1 MPSFDI
7 VCEINS
13 HELTNA
19 LDQANREIGN
29 RFDFKGVD
37 ARYTLRH
44 DTITMV
50 AEVDFQLHQMLD
62 ILRNKLTK
70 RAIDIRHLK
79 VAESIVQHK
88 KAEQLIALQ
97 QGISQDLSKKIIK
110 LIKDKKMKVQ
120 AAIQGSQIRVTAKKR
135 DDLQSVIALVEAH
148 DFGLPLQCGNY
159 RD

>member
-7 VCEINS
+7 VCEIDS

-29 RFDFKGVD
+29 RFDFKGVE
-37 ARYTLRH
+37 ARYTVSR
-44 DTITMV
+44 DTITIR
-50 AEVDFQLHQMLD
+50 AEVEFQLHQMLD

-70 RAIDIRHLK
+70 RGVDIRHLK
-79 VAESIVQHK
+79 VAEPILQHK
-88 KAEQLIALQ
+88 KAEQLVTLQ
-97 QGISQDLSKKIIK
+97 QGISQDLAKKIIK
-110 LIKDKKMKVQ
+110 LIKDQKMKVQ

-135 DDLQSVIALVEAH
+135 DDLQAVIALVEAH
-148 DFGLPLQCGNY
+148 DFSLPLQCGNY